1 MSRRDRDEWGD
12 GPDTEPREVEWEV
25 WGMVDGSYITAYIR
39 ATRAE
44 LAEQEFRELY
54 EELGCT
60 VEDVLGV
67 LSEYQ

>member
-12 GPDTEPREVEWEV
+12 GPDEDPRPVEWNV
-25 WGMVDGSYITAYIR
+25 WGDVDGSYINAYIR
-39 ATRAE
+39 ATSAE

-60 VEDVLGV
+60 VEDVVGV